1 MARYFIDY
9 QIEITGPMG
18 NYRPSSMIDFIEG
31 REVELESIWGEPL
44 RRAKAAGVETPF
56 TDKLY
61 EDLLR
66 TVSKTH

>member
-1 MARYFIDY
+1 
-9 QIEITGPMG
+9 
-18 NYRPSSMIDFIEG
+18 MIDFMEG

-44 RRAKAAGVETPF
+44 RRAKAAGVETPL